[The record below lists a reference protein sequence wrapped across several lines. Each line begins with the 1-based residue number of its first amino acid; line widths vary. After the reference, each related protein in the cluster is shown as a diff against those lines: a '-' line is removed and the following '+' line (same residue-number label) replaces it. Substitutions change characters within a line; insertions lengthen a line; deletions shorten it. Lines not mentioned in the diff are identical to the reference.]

1 MENTTTP
8 EDIRA
13 PKCKWA
19 VVLNCYFY
27 IFVPQFFF
35 LFRFLFLNCVIFIA
49 WRFVVGGLEFESSED
64 GFVALRRKESEG
76 EGQWF

>member
-1 MENTTTP
+1 MQVDCRLKLLFLHFCSTT
-8 EDIRA
+8 
-13 PKCKWA
+13 
-19 VVLNCYFY
+19 FF
-27 IFVPQFFF
+27 FVPISG
-35 LFRFLFLNCVIFIA
+35 FLFLNCVIFIA